1 MRMEII
7 FLSRLQFAITSI
19 YHFLF
24 VPLAIGFSLFI
35 AILETSAYRSGNSGD
50 ERIAKFWNRLF
61 LLTFAVGLVTGIAQ
75 QFQFGMNWA
84 EFSSFAGS
92 ILGIPIVIEAL
103 LIFFVESIF
112 LGLWIFGR
120 NALPRGVHLACIWI
134 MFFTACVSMAWIL
147 VANSFMQNPVG
158 YVFNNGRLEIA
169 DFFAII
175 SNPYFLHQLPHV
187 MAASLCTAAFFVIGI
202 SAWKIKI
209 KSNDFD
215 LFEKSFKLALFLGLF
230 GLMAAFASGHLQRQ
244 SVAKLQPMKLAAME
258 NLKKTTSMA
267 PFSIVPGVEIPA
279 LLSVMLHGKANAEVK
294 GIEDL
299 QKQMEWRYGAGN
311 YTPPVWI
318 SYISFRLM
326 LVCSFAMLAI
336 VFYGIIW
343 HLILG
348 KDMHKKAVLCMI
360 FGISLPYL
368 ANTAGW
374 LIAETGRQ
382 PWVIYGIMPTDK
394 AVSAGVASSSVIFS
408 IFAFVMIYIV
418 LTIAVFLLIRT
429 EVLRNNSAKKIT
441 KKIKSV
447 VV

>member
-1 MRMEII
+1 MEIL

-24 VPLAIGFSLFI
+24 VPLAIGLSLFI
-35 AILETSAYRSGNSGD
+35 AILETTAYRSGTSGD

-61 LLTFAVGLVTGIAQ
+61 LLVFAVSVVTSIAQ

-84 EFSSFAGS
+84 EFSAFAGGV
-92 ILGIPIVIEAL
+92 LGVPIAIEAL
-103 LIFFVESIF
+103 LIFFVEGIF
-112 LGLWIFGR
+112 LGLWTFGR
-120 NALPRGVHLACIWI
+120 NALPRGMHLACIWI
-134 MFFTACVSMAWIL
+134 IFATSCVSLAWIL
-147 VANSFMQNPVG
+147 TANSFMQHPVG
-158 YVFNNGRLEIA
+158 HAFNNGRLEIT
-169 DFFAII
+169 DFFAFA
-175 SNPYFLHQLPHV
+175 SNPYFLHQFPHV
-187 MAASLCTAAFFVIGI
+187 ASASLCAAAFFVIGI
-202 SAWKIKI
+202 SAWKIKT

-230 GLMAAFASGHLQRQ
+230 GLIAACASGHLQRQ

-267 PFSIVPGVEIPA
+267 PFSIVPGVEIPG
-279 LLSVMLHGKANAEVK
+279 LLSVAIHGKADAEVK
-294 GIEDL
+294 GMEDL
-299 QKQMEWRYGAGN
+299 QKQMEWRYGPGDYA
-311 YTPPVWI
+311 PPIWV

-326 LVCSFAMLAI
+326 LACSLAMLAI
-336 VFYGIIW
+336 VFYGIAW

-348 KDMHKKAVLCMI
+348 KDMHRKMVLLMI

-368 ANTAGW
+368 ASTAGW

-394 AVSAGVASSSVIFS
+394 AVSAGLASANVVFS
-408 IFAFVMIYIV
+408 IFAFVSLYAI
-418 LTIAVFLLIRT
+418 LTLALFLLIRA
-429 EVLRNNSAKKIT
+429 EVLRDNLAKKIT
-441 KKIKSV
+441 KKVKTV